1 MIETKIVLELVA
13 EVERLSR
20 LVAELS
26 ASTGRFVNLL
36 SYEELDQLADELG
49 VEPFESPV
57 TGVTDGLPYQQAMV
71 EFEKDGHY
79 KLEVIF
85 TAGSEPELVRWRD

>member
-1 MIETKIVLELVA
+1 M
-13 EVERLSR
+13 SC
-20 LVAELS
+20 
-26 ASTGRFVNLL
+26 GLL